1 MEHSVDDYQAFRDFQ
16 EGMRLLELDDA
27 HAAVVI
33 LERARD
39 REPDQGSVRE
49 GLGRAYL
56 RTHQFIE
63 AAEEF
68 AKAVE
73 LEPVNDYALYGLGV
87 AQLTVGDHL
96 GARRHL
102 RLATVMAPD
111 KEPYRHALLR
121 ALRTSTPYAR
131 RAE

>member
-1 MEHSVDDYQAFRDFQ
+1 MEHSVDDDQAFQDYQ
-16 EGMRLLELDDA
+16 EGMRLLEHDDA
-27 HAAVVI
+27 HAAAVI

-39 REPDQGSVRE
+39 RDPDKGSVRE
-49 GLGRAYL
+49 ALGRAYL
-56 RTHQFIE
+56 RTHQFLE
-63 AAEEF
+63 AGEEF

-121 ALRTSTPYAR
+121 AV
-131 RAE
+131 RAAG

>member
-1 MEHSVDDYQAFRDFQ
+1 MDDYQAFQDFQ
-16 EGMRLLELDDA
+16 EGMRLLEHDDA

-39 REPDQGSVRE
+39 REPDQSSVRE
-49 GLGRAYL
+49 ALGRAYL
-56 RTHQFIE
+56 RTHRFIE
-63 AAEEF
+63 AGEEF
-68 AKAVE
+68 ARAVE

-87 AQLTVGDHL
+87 AQLTMGDHR

-111 KEPYRHALLR
+111 KEPYRHALLH
-121 ALRTSTPYAR
+121 ALRVSTPYAR